1 MTSEENLA
9 KLEEKAK
16 KKDEAKKKQKRKT
29 DRELR
34 AKERKEGTGRLSQ
47 KQVDRVD
54 VQTRTKRKPQTQKC
68 TERKQIM
75 SPSGMD
81 WTAILMYNVCDCS
94 VDTVDEKLP
103 DAKETRHTRRRRGN
117 CP

>member
-9 KLEEKAK
+9 KLEEKTK
-16 KKDEAKKKQKRKT
+16 KKEDEAKKKQKRKT
-29 DRELR
+29 ESYGQRKGKKELVSCHR
-34 AKERKEGTGRLSQ
+34 NRLIGLMCRQ
-47 KQVDRVD
+47 EPKGNHRH
-54 VQTRTKRKPQTQKC
+54 KKC
-68 TERKQIM
+68 TENKQIM

-81 WTAILMYNVCDCS
+81 WTAILMHNICDCS

-103 DAKETRHTRRRRGN
+103 DAKETRHTRRKRGN